1 MTMTPT
7 ILSTLNKHVRD
18 ACIEFFE
25 NGHKYQI
32 HNDPTAKYTS
42 VTTWVHTHFPPFN
55 ADFIIRNMMSGRSWK
70 EGHKYWGMT
79 PAEIKKSWTSASS
92 EGTGL
97 HYNIECFMN
106 QQDISGGYTHKE
118 LLEHYEEKEKDN
130 NSQQNSSTEWNYFIQ
145 FVRDTPHLKPFRT
158 EWMVFH
164 EELKIA
170 GSIDMV
176 YENPDGTLA
185 IYDWKRCLEIT
196 SENRYKK
203 FAKTKAI
210 AHYPDTNFWHY
221 ALQLNVYKTII
232 EQKYGKTVSE
242 LFLIRL
248 HPTSENY
255 EKIVVPILEADIA
268 TLFEERMRSVGSLDP
283 SH

>member
-1 MTMTPT
+1 MTNSLTV
-7 ILSTLNKHVRD
+7 LSNLNKHARD

-25 NGHKYQI
+25 KGHKYQI
-32 HNDPTAKYTS
+32 NKDPTTKYTS
-42 VTTWVHTHFPPFN
+42 VTSWVHTHFPPFN
-55 ADFIIRNMMSGRSWK
+55 ADNIIRNMMSGKNWK

-79 PAEIKKSWTSASS
+79 SAEIQKTWASASS
-92 EGTGL
+92 EGTEL

-106 QQDISGGYTHKE
+106 QQDISVGYAHKE
-118 LLEHYEEKEKDN
+118 LLQHYEEVSNDQ
-130 NSQQNSSTEWNYFIQ
+130 SNSSLEWKYFIQ

-158 EWMVFH
+158 EWMIFH

-170 GSIDMV
+170 GCIDMV
-176 YENPDGTLA
+176 YENPDGTLS

-196 SENRYKK
+196 SENRYNK

-232 EQKYGKTVSE
+232 EEKYGKTVSE

-255 EKIVVPILEADIA
+255 EKIVVPILDADIA
-268 TLFEERMRSVGSLDP
+268 ILFEERIQNI

>member
-1 MTMTPT
+1 MSKLQTPT
-7 ILSTLNKHVRD
+7 VLSTLNKHERD
-18 ACIEFFE
+18 TYIEFFE
-25 NGHKYQI
+25 SGHKYKI
-32 HNDPTAKYTS
+32 SIDPNAKYTS
-42 VTTWVHTHFPPFN
+42 VTSWVHTHFPPFN
-55 ADFIIRNMMSGRSWK
+55 ADNIIRNMMSGKNWK

-79 PAEIKKSWTSASS
+79 PEEIKKAWNSASS

-106 QQDISGGYTHKE
+106 QSDISEGYTHKE
-118 LLEHYEEKEKDN
+118 LLDLYQSKDN
-130 NSQQNSSTEWNYFIQ
+130 NMDSPEWNYFIQ
-145 FVRDTPHLKPFRT
+145 FVRDTPYLKPFRT

-176 YENPDGTLA
+176 YELSDGTLA

-196 SENRYKK
+196 SNNRYNK
-203 FAKTKAI
+203 FATTKVI

-242 LFLIRL
+242 LCLIRL
-248 HPTSENY
+248 HPNSDNY
-255 EKIVVPILEADIA
+255 EKIVVPILVDDI
-268 TLFEERMRSVGSLDP
+268 TKLFEERKNMLIESYKT
-283 SH
+283 